1 MTYDEDDERG
11 ANLPAEP
18 TAPAVYVIAAFAG
31 LGVATLFYGLYSLVA
46 LAF

>member
-11 ANLPAEP
+11 ANLPDQP
-18 TAPAVYVIAAFAG
+18 VSKAALILAA
-31 LGVATLFYGLYSLVA
+31 LASIGVAIVVYGLYSLVA